1 MYTCGACGG
10 IIEELG
16 EMAVSSGGCI
26 CAQKK
31 AEESANSTQHL
42 QAEIAA
48 LKADNTSLKEGLCKH
63 FFYINKGTTVVRC
76 IHCGAMFPFEN
87 R

>member
-26 CAQKK
+26 CAQEKS
-31 AEESANSTQHL
+31 EESANSL
-42 QAEIAA
+42 QQLKAEISAMV
-48 LKADNTSLKEGLCKH
+48 LKWKH
-63 FFYINKGTTVVRC
+63 CVEYNSEWYEVELED
-76 IHCGAMFPFEN
+76 FE
-87 R
+87 RLQKLSAVQ